1 MSLLVQK
8 LIYSLK
14 QRFLWC
20 CKFHLVSVTLLKVR
34 TVRLVSQKL
43 FFGVVSPFSAALF
56 VLSGFIDLAL

>member
-1 MSLLVQK
+1 M
-8 LIYSLK
+8 
-14 QRFLWC
+14 
-20 CKFHLVSVTLLKVR
+20 TLLKVR